1 MGRIGSTGY
10 VLPIRLS
17 YRTLNTVIRVSNLK
31 RPACASK
38 RDGLVLATIR
48 YAAENGSDTNAT
60 FMTHSWT
67 HCYES
72 QHCSRHDYKY
82 YIDGIVLFI
91 VAIFGITG
99 TLMSVAVLFKPQLQ
113 NPFTKL
119 LTFLCFFDC
128 TFLIMA
134 IFYISL
140 PSLSCCRLG
149 NYISLSCW

>member
-1 MGRIGSTGY
+1 MANSMNCTKDEEQSTSAVDSDYDPPPEY
-10 VLPIRLS
+10 V
-17 YRTLNTVIRVSNLK
+17 
-31 RPACASK
+31 
-38 RDGLVLATIR
+38 
-48 YAAENGSDTNAT
+48 YADENESDPNAA
-60 FMTHSWT
+60 FMR
-67 HCYES
+67 HCFES
-72 QHCSRHDYKY
+72 QHCSSPDPCYFDYKY

-119 LTFLCFFDC
+119 LTFLCIFDC

-140 PSLSCCRLG
+140 PSV
-149 NYISLSCW
+149 SCW

>member
-1 MGRIGSTGY
+1 MVNCMNCTKDKEQSTFVVDSDYDTPPDY
-10 VLPIRLS
+10 V
-17 YRTLNTVIRVSNLK
+17 
-31 RPACASK
+31 
-38 RDGLVLATIR
+38 
-48 YAAENGSDTNAT
+48 YAVENGLDTNAT
-60 FMTHSWT
+60 SMT

-72 QHCSRHDYKY
+72 QHCSQTDSYYFDYKY

-91 VAIFGITG
+91 VAICGITG

-119 LTFLCFFDC
+119 LTFLCIFDG

-140 PSLSCCRLG
+140 PSLSC
-149 NYISLSCW
+149 W

>member
-1 MGRIGSTGY
+1 MLLIQRIYIFVKRSQY
-10 VLPIRLS
+10 ISIKNPLHI
-17 YRTLNTVIRVSNLK
+17 SNLK
-31 RPACASK
+31 RPACTSK
-38 RDGLVLATIR
+38 WDGLVFATIR
-48 YAAENGSDTNAT
+48 YAVENGTDTNAT
-60 FMTHSWT
+60 FMT

-72 QHCSRHDYKY
+72 QHCSPHDYKY

-140 PSLSCCRLG
+140 PSL
-149 NYISLSCW
+149 CW